1 MSAKV
6 IHIPSKAWDLMKRA
20 GILILICL
28 IIGIIINLF
37 SPTVTLLMDPN
48 ERLEFWIIL
57 CLVGGIGIFI
67 SDILLALFS
76 PKWPELIKAFFQSI
90 AGTIA
95 VLIPLFTIYGPE
107 DLPSYERAVIFVWAI
122 MALIVAGAFIFSRQ
136 TRGIRQDQISDTVTP
151 TSHNMEPKVLS
162 RLPIHLQSA
171 ELYAL
176 SAEDH
181 YVRIHTS
188 KGEEMVLM
196 RLSDAIA
203 ETEAVSGLQTH
214 RSWWVSK
221 EAIKDIQ
228 SKGRNAEITLKGDI
242 KVPVSRNALKILK
255 SKGWF

>member
-6 IHIPSKAWDLMKRA
+6 IHIPSKVWDLMKRA
-20 GILILICL
+20 GILIMICL
-28 IIGIIINLF
+28 IIGVIINLF

-57 CLVGGIGIFI
+57 CLVGGIGVFI
-67 SDILLALFS
+67 SDIILAIFA
-76 PKWPELIKAFFQSI
+76 PKWPELLTAFFQSI
-90 AGTIA
+90 TGTIA

-107 DLPSYERAVIFVWAI
+107 DLPRYETAVIFVWAI
-122 MALIVAGAFIFSRQ
+122 IALIVAGAYIFSRQ
-136 TRGIRQDQISDTVTP
+136 IRGAGQDQPSDTVIAD
-151 TSHNMEPKVLS
+151 SHNMTPKVLS
-162 RLPIHLQSA
+162 RLPIHFQSA

-181 YVRIHTS
+181 YVRVHTS
-188 KGEEMVLM
+188 KGAEMVLM

-203 ETEAVSGLQTH
+203 ESEPLTGLQTH

-221 EAIKDIQ
+221 DAIEDIQ
-228 SKGRNAEITLKGDI
+228 SKGRGAEITLKGNI

-255 SKGWF
+255 NKGWL